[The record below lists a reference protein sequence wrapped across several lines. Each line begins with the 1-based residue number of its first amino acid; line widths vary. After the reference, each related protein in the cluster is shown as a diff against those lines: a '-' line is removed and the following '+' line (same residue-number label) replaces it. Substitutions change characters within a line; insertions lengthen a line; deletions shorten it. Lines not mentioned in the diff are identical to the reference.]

1 MASKPY
7 ISLETYVLNVW
18 HSKGGAQGRLEIDYL
33 HFDCTF
39 FRAFWGGVCVWIGE
53 AVGLVT
59 RPLRLLL
66 LPPSSASVEQIC
78 GQKNVAQFH

>member
-1 MASKPY
+1 MFGIRKLGLKVGLKVMY
-7 ISLETYVLNVW
+7 M
-18 HSKGGAQGRLEIDYL
+18 R
-33 HFDCTF
+33 FDSTF

-53 AVGLVT
+53 AVGLLT